1 MKENDLMKDIVALC
15 KRRGI
20 IYPSSEIYGGFA
32 NTWDYG
38 PYGVLLKNNVKKIWW
53 EDMVQ
58 KRSDIVGLDS
68 AILMNPKV
76 WEASGHLTE
85 FTDPLVECKKCH
97 KRFKSDSL
105 ASNSNE
111 DVEFSKKLNIPELA
125 ARYSVGKQ
133 CPECKASNWAT
144 ESKQFNLMFETHI
157 GSTESK
163 DNITYLRPETAQGI
177 FVNFKNVLDS
187 TRVKLP
193 FGIAQ
198 IGKAF
203 RNEIT
208 PGNFTFRTLEFEQFE
223 LEYFCYPKDAD
234 ADFTKWREAR
244 FNWYV
249 GLGINKDKLRL
260 TDHPKADLAHYAK
273 AVSDVEYE
281 FPFGWAELEGI
292 ANRGDY
298 DLAQHQKVS
307 GQNLEY
313 ADEDNNRILPYVIEP
328 SGGVDRATLAFL
340 VDAYSE
346 EQVNKTPLLPRACL
360 PVGREGLGEE
370 GVTPHLTSPYQG
382 EEKRSETRPVLRF
395 HPKLAPIKAAI
406 LPLVKK
412 DPELVNMAQEIYA
425 ELKSS
430 FFVEYDE
437 DGTVGKRYRRQ
448 DEIGTPFCITIDSDS
463 LTNKTVTIR
472 HRDSMAQ
479 DRINAAEIKEFLQ
492 EKLQ

>member
-1 MKENDLMKDIVALC
+1 MSDVMKDIVALC

-76 WEASGHLTE
+76 WEASGHLTA
-85 FTDPLVECKKCH
+85 FTDPLIECQKCNTRYKADQPIKKCINC
-97 KRFKSDSL
+97 DG
-105 ASNSNE
+105 
-111 DVEFSKKLNIPELA
+111 VEF
-125 ARYSVGKQ
+125 
-133 CPECKASNWAT
+133 T
-144 ESKQFNLMFETHI
+144 EAKQFNLMFKTFI
-157 GSTESK
+157 GPTE
-163 DNITYLRPETAQGI
+163 DTNNTVYLRPETAQGI

-203 RNEIT
+203 RNEIS

-223 LEYFCYPKDAD
+223 LEYFVYPKDAE
-234 ADFTKWREAR
+234 AKFTEWRQAR
-244 FNWYV
+244 FDWYV
-249 GLGINKDKLRL
+249 GLGINQGRLRL
-260 TDHPKADLAHYAK
+260 TDHPKTDLAHYAQ

-292 ANRGDY
+292 ANRTDF
-298 DLAQHQKVS
+298 DLKQHQELS
-307 GQNLEY
+307 QQSLEY
-313 ADEDNNRILPYVIEP
+313 TDDDGQKIMPHVIEP
-328 SGGVDRATLAFL
+328 SGGVDRTTLAFL
-340 VDAYSE
+340 IDAYKE
-346 EQVNKTPLLPRACL
+346 EEVK
-360 PVGREGLGEE
+360 G
-370 GVTPHLTSPYQG
+370 
-382 EEKRSETRPVLRF
+382 EKRTVLTL

-412 DPELVNMAQEIYA
+412 DPELVKIAKKIYE
-425 ELKSS
+425 ELKSEY
-430 FFVEYDE
+430 FVEYDE

-448 DEIGTPFCITIDSDS
+448 DEIGTPFCITVDGDS
-463 LTNKTVTIR
+463 LKDDTVTIR

-479 DRINAAEIKEFLQ
+479 ERIKVTEVKQFLQ
-492 EKLQ
+492 EGVR

>member
-1 MKENDLMKDIVALC
+1 MPKQEPELMKDIVSLC

-20 IYPSSEIYGGFA
+20 IYPNSEIYGGFA

-53 EDMVQ
+53 EEMVQ
-58 KRSDIVGLDS
+58 KRADIVGLDS

-76 WEASGHLTE
+76 WEASGHLKE
-85 FTDPLVECKKCH
+85 FHDPLIDCKKC
-97 KRFKSDSL
+97 KQRFKADDITDAKCPNCKGEL
-105 ASNSNE
+105 TEAK
-111 DVEFSKKLNIPELA
+111 EF
-125 ARYSVGKQ
+125 Q
-133 CPECKASNWAT
+133 
-144 ESKQFNLMFETHI
+144 LMFKTFVGPVEEDK
-157 GSTESK
+157 SV
-163 DNITYLRPETAQGI
+163 TYLRPETAQGI
-177 FVNFKNVLDS
+177 FTNFKNVLDS

-223 LEYFCYPKDAD
+223 LEYFVYPKSAD
-234 ADFTKWREAR
+234 AEFKKWRQAR
-244 FNWYV
+244 FDWYIS
-249 GLGINKDKLRL
+249 LGIAKNKLRFQ
-260 TDHPKADLAHYAK
+260 DHDKKDLAHYAK
-273 AVSDVEYE
+273 AVTDVEYE
-281 FPFGWAELEGI
+281 FPFGWSELEGI

-307 GQNLEY
+307 GQDLAY
-313 ADEDNNRILPYVIEP
+313 FDEETKEKLLPFVIEP

-340 VDAYSE
+340 VDAYAE
-346 EQVNKTPLLPRACL
+346 ESVSSKSSPPAGGG
-360 PVGREGLGEE
+360 VGGG
-370 GVTPHLTSPYQG
+370 G
-382 EEKRSETRPVLRF
+382 SETRTVLRL

-412 DPELVNMAQEIYA
+412 DPKLVKIAKEIYE
-425 ELKSS
+425 ELKPH

-463 LTNKTVTIR
+463 LTDKTVTIR
-472 HRDSMAQ
+472 HRDSMKQ
-479 DRINAAEIKEFLQ
+479 GRVKITDLLSWITDQLK
-492 EKLQ
+492 

>member
-1 MKENDLMKDIVALC
+1 MANQDLMKDIVALC
-15 KRRGI
+15 KRRGL

-97 KRFKSDSL
+97 ARFKAEQELDKC
-105 ASNSNE
+105 SNCKST
-111 DVEFSKKLNIPELA
+111 ELTPA
-125 ARYSVGKQ
+125 
-133 CPECKASNWAT
+133 
-144 ESKQFNLMFETHI
+144 KQFNLMFKTHI
-157 GSTESK
+157 GPTETAS
-163 DNITYLRPETAQGI
+163 NVTYLRPETAQGI

-198 IGKAF
+198 IGKSF

-208 PGNFTFRTLEFEQFE
+208 PGNFTFRTLEFEQQE
-223 LEYFCYPKDAD
+223 MQYFTYPQNAN
-234 ADFTKWREAR
+234 ADFEKWRQAR
-244 FNWYV
+244 FDWFI
-249 GLGINKDKLRL
+249 GLGINKNKLRL
-260 TDHPKADLAHYAK
+260 ENHPEDKLAHYAK
-273 AVSDVEYE
+273 AATDVEYE
-281 FPFGWAELEGI
+281 FPFGWSELEGI
-292 ANRGDY
+292 HNRGDY
-298 DLAQHQKVS
+298 DLSQHEKFS
-307 GQNLEY
+307 GQDLHYFN
-313 ADEDNNRILPYVIEP
+313 DEAKEKFVPYVIET

-340 VDAYSE
+340 VDAYKE
-346 EQVNKTPLLPRACL
+346 EEVK
-360 PVGREGLGEE
+360 G
-370 GVTPHLTSPYQG
+370 
-382 EEKRSETRPVLRF
+382 EKRTVLSL

-412 DPELVNMAQEIYA
+412 DPELVKMAKEIY
-425 ELKSS
+425 ETLKAD

-448 DEIGTPFCITIDSDS
+448 DEIGTPFCITVDSDS
-463 LTNKTVTIR
+463 LNDKTVTIR
-472 HRDSMAQ
+472 HRDSMEQ
-479 DRINAAEIKEFLQ
+479 DRVTIAELGDWLKN
-492 EKLQ
+492 KLG

>member
-58 KRSDIVGLDS
+58 QRSDIVGLDS

-85 FTDPLVECKKCH
+85 FTDPLVECKNCH
-97 KRFKSDSL
+97 ARFKADT
-105 ASNSNE
+105 AVTQCTNC
-111 DVEFSKKLNIPELA
+111 KGTELTPA
-125 ARYSVGKQ
+125 
-133 CPECKASNWAT
+133 
-144 ESKQFNLMFETHI
+144 KQFNLMFKTFV
-157 GSTESK
+157 GPTESA
-163 DNITYLRPETAQGI
+163 DNTTYLRPETAQGI

-298 DLAQHQKVS
+298 DLSQHQKVS

-313 ADEDNNRILPYVIEP
+313 TDEDNNKILPYVIEP

-346 EQVNKTPLLPRACL
+346 EQVNKTPLLPE
-360 PVGREGLGEE
+360 EGLGEE

-382 EEKRSETRPVLRF
+382 EEKRSETRTVLRL

-412 DPELVNMAQEIYA
+412 DPELVKMAQEIYA

-448 DEIGTPFCITIDSDS
+448 DEIGTPYCITVDSDS
-463 LTNKTVTIR
+463 LENKTVTIR
-472 HRDSMAQ
+472 HRDSMEQ
-479 DRINAAEIKEFLQ
+479 DLVNISELGDWLKA
-492 EKLQ
+492 KLNG